1 MVCPLSKLRQLE
13 GKGAPDQRAS
23 RPVSRRESIGF
34 TIFCESGIRLET
46 ARTIHAAVEFHT
58 TSSDLAIVTGE
69 SSPTPVVPRPAVN
82 PAAAGAGITLGC
94 VAVLMIGLQPLLLG
108 ALLEEHR
115 LSVAQLTQ
123 AATLELLALGVVAS
137 ALGAFAP
144 RRHLR
149 LLGGVGCLL
158 LIVSNAGCLNST
170 GLSFVMWRGVS
181 GCGGGILLWIAGG
194 IIAFSQTPTRLSA
207 IFVGAQAVFQGAL
220 AVVLPITLMPGMGAN
235 GGLAALAALS
245 LASMPLLRWLPSA
258 LPDLAR
264 GTLGR
269 GWIGA
274 GACAGLLASFFFM
287 AAIVGFWVFVG
298 PLATAHHVTPAI
310 SRFADAWNLAAQIV
324 GAVFATVLARRLARV
339 VGTVLVTACAA
350 VLVALVLMFAVPH
363 DAPFFAAL
371 MLHGFV
377 WSIGLSFYV
386 PLLIRADPTRRGAM
400 LLPGAQMLGGS
411 AGPIITGWF
420 ATETYLTPVLIS
432 TALLVLITLGGTIV
446 AAVHRP
452 PAPVP

>member
-1 MVCPLSKLRQLE
+1 MEPLTTASTAAVVAAE
-13 GKGAPDQRAS
+13 SSAASVVS
-23 RPVSRRESIGF
+23 RPVVGL
-34 TIFCESGIRLET
+34 G
-46 ARTIHAAVEFHT
+46 
-58 TSSDLAIVTGE
+58 
-69 SSPTPVVPRPAVN
+69 
-82 PAAAGAGITLGC
+82 AAGTGITLGC
-94 VAVLMIGLQPLLLG
+94 VAVLMLGLQPLLLG

-123 AATLELLALGVVAS
+123 AATLELLALGVVAG

-158 LIVSNAGCLNST
+158 LAVSNAGCLS
-170 GLSFVMWRGVS
+170 GGGMSFVLWRGIS

-194 IIAFSQTPTRLSA
+194 IIAFSQTPARLSA
-207 IFVGAQAVFQGAL
+207 LFVGAQAAFQGAL
-220 AVVLPITLMPGMGAN
+220 AAVLPVTLMPGMGAN

-245 LASMPLLRWLPSA
+245 LASIPLLRWLPSD
-258 LPDLAR
+258 LPDLAKD
-264 GTLGR
+264 TLGR

-298 PLATAHHVTPAI
+298 PLATAHHVTAAI
-310 SRFADAWNLAAQIV
+310 SRFADAWNLAAQLV
-324 GAVFATVLARRLARV
+324 GAVFATVLAQRLVRV
-339 VGTVLVTACAA
+339 VGTVLVTGCAA
-350 VLVALVLMFAVPH
+350 VLVALALVSTASH
-363 DAPFFAAL
+363 DAPFFVAL

-386 PLLIRADPTRRGAM
+386 PLLIRADPSRRGAM

-411 AGPIITGWF
+411 AGPLITGWF

-432 TALLVLITLGGTIV
+432 TALLVLLTLSGTIV
-446 AAVHRP
+446 AAARRP
-452 PAPVP
+452 L

>member
-1 MVCPLSKLRQLE
+1 MEPHPT
-13 GKGAPDQRAS
+13 AP
-23 RPVSRRESIGF
+23 
-34 TIFCESGIRLET
+34 T
-46 ARTIHAAVEFHT
+46 A
-58 TSSDLAIVTGE
+58 AIVAGE
-69 SSPTPVVPRPAVN
+69 SLPAPGVPRSAVS
-82 PAAAGAGITLGC
+82 PAAAGTGITLGC
-94 VAVLMIGLQPLLLG
+94 VAVLMLGLQPLLLG

-123 AATLELLALGVVAS
+123 AATLELLALGMVAG

-158 LIVSNAGCLNST
+158 LAVSNAGCLAGS
-170 GLSFVMWRGVS
+170 GLSLVLWRGMS

-194 IIAFSQTPTRLSA
+194 IIAFSRTPARLSA
-207 IFVGAQAVFQGAL
+207 IFVGAQAAFQGAL
-220 AVVLPITLMPGMGAN
+220 AALLPVTLMPGMGAN

-245 LASMPLLRWLPSA
+245 LASIPLLRWLPSD
-258 LPDLAR
+258 LPDLVKD
-264 GTLGR
+264 TLGR

-274 GACAGLLASFFFM
+274 GACAGLLAGFFFM
-287 AAIVGFWVFVG
+287 AAIVGFWVFVE
-298 PLATAHHVTPAI
+298 PLATAHHVTPEI
-310 SRFADAWNLAAQIV
+310 SRFADAWNLAAQLA
-324 GAVFATVLARRLARV
+324 GAVFSTVLAQRLVRV
-339 VGTVLVTACAA
+339 VGTVLVIACAA
-350 VLVALVLMFAVPH
+350 VLVALALVSTASH

-400 LLPGAQMLGGS
+400 VLSGALMLGGS

-420 ATETYLTPVLIS
+420 ATETYLAPVLIS
-432 TALLVLITLGGTIV
+432 TALLALVALSGTVV
-446 AAVHRP
+446 AAASRP
-452 PAPVP
+452 PQAGSTLPDPD